1 MLRHLTGFQR
11 GLRTSTSGPNSV
23 PGELWRHPVYGECL
37 IPDEDL
43 GDDRVINR
51 LSPKEPVG
59 LFHDFFRGVD
69 NLQ

>member
-1 MLRHLTGFQR
+1 M
-11 GLRTSTSGPNSV
+11 

-43 GDDRVINR
+43 GDDRDINR